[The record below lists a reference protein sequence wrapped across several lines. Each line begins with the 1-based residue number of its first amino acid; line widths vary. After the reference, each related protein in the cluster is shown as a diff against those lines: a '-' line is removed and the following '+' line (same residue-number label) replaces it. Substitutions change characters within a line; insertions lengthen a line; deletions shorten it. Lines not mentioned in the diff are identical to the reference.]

1 MRFYVA
7 SGLLDRPDGAGTAA
21 TYNYKHLLQLLA
33 IKIRQR
39 EGATLETIKKE
50 MKEFTGDALER
61 RVATSMAPTLGIG
74 ADVTA
79 LRDKDSATAWRRVS
93 IADGIEIHVREDS
106 PAARESS
113 VVAMRDAVRSALG
126 REDGR

>member
-1 MRFYVA
+1 
-7 SGLLDRPDGAGTAA
+7 
-21 TYNYKHLLQLLA
+21 
-33 IKIRQR
+33 
-39 EGATLETIKKE
+39 

-61 RVATSMAPTLGIG
+61 RVATSLAPTLGIG

-79 LRDKDSATAWRRVS
+79 LRDKDSAAAWRRVN

-113 VVAMRDAVRSALG
+113 LVAMREALRATLG
-126 REDGR
+126 REDVR